1 MNRLQVAQT
10 VQVWPRYD
18 VKRQQAERAYEKQAQ
33 YNGKHQQ
40 FIKALQEEPAIVKTM
55 MPSLEA
61 GQVKQIALPLGK
73 TLEETI
79 QLWKDVRRDAVSQPE
94 PTTADYQLAA
104 KASAKIRQTEA
115 QIALHERAQS
125 EAETEAVLRRPLQ
138 SKIVVNG
145 FESPATRFQ
154 QDVEKRLE
162 QAVSAY
168 TFQVTMKEKGFP
180 FTEPSFYR
188 IA

>member
-1 MNRLQVAQT
+1 MIRLQVAQT
-10 VQVWPRYD
+10 VQEWQRFD
-18 VKRQQAERAYEKQAQ
+18 LKRRHAERAYEKQAQ

-40 FIKALQEEPAIVKTM
+40 MIKALQEEPAVAKTM
-55 MPSLEA
+55 MPSFEA

-115 QIALHERAQS
+115 QIALHERTQS
-125 EAETEAVLRRPLQ
+125 IVETEAIHQQFVQ
-138 SKIVVNG
+138 SKMKANTVG
-145 FESPATRFQ
+145 TRAARRQHHSEKHFEH
-154 QDVEKRLE
+154 
-162 QAVSAY
+162 AVSSY
-168 TFQVTMKEKGFP
+168 SFQVMMKEKGFQL
-180 FTEPSFYR
+180 TEPSFFR